1 MTRRDFVDLL
11 LLAAIWGASFLF
23 MRVAAPEFGAI
34 PLIWIRVL
42 VAALFLSAVLSKRGG
57 FGEMRGRVGTL
68 SLVGAINSALPF
80 SLFAFATLSL
90 PAGFSAVLNA
100 TAPLFGAI
108 VAYVWLKES
117 LAPSRVLG
125 LATGFAGVLV
135 LVSGRISLRA
145 DLAAI
150 VAGLAGALLYG
161 IAAHYTKKNLAGAP
175 PLVIAT
181 GSQIAASGLLL
192 LPALYYWPT
201 IVPSATAWFFAIVLG
216 VACTGVA
223 YVLYFRLI
231 ARAGAARAIAVTYLI
246 PVFGMCWG
254 YLFLGERVTPSM
266 VLGCAVILLGIA
278 LTTGVLA
285 LSRSAKE
292 TPATGPKTA
301 GPGPHTSRPDAV
313 GRTV

>member
-1 MTRRDFVDLL
+1 MARRDFFDLL

-23 MRVAAPEFGAI
+23 MRVAAPEFGPI

-42 VAALFLSAVLSKRGG
+42 VAALFLSAVLFKRGG
-57 FGEMRGRVGTL
+57 FTEMRGRVGPL
-68 SLVGAINSALPF
+68 GLVGAINSAVPF

-100 TAPLFGAI
+100 TAPLFGAM

-117 LAPSRVLG
+117 LSPLRMLG
-125 LATGFAGVLV
+125 LATGFAGVLI

-150 VAGLAGALLYG
+150 AAGLSAALLYG
-161 IAAHYTKKNLAGAP
+161 IAAHYTKRKLAGAS

-181 GSQIAASGLLL
+181 GSQIAAAALLL
-192 LPALYYWPT
+192 VPALFFW
-201 IVPSATAWFFAIVLG
+201 SAWFFAIVLG
-216 VACTGVA
+216 IACTGVA

-231 ARAGAARAIAVTYLI
+231 ARSGAARAIAVTYLI

-254 YLFLGERVTPSM
+254 YLFLNEPVTVSM
-266 VLGCAVILLGIA
+266 IAGCGVILLGIA
-278 LTTGVLA
+278 MTTGMLA
-285 LSRSAKE
+285 WRERVVA
-292 TPATGPKTA
+292 AVV
-301 GPGPHTSRPDAV
+301 PGPALRRP
-313 GRTV
+313 